1 MTTLDVCHKQHLN
14 DLKSIK
20 EECSILDE
28 KIREYDSIL
37 DSFSQHKSQLSD
49 EEFKI
54 YMKCKDNKILVTE
67 QLKVLKGKCDENS
80 YYTSI
85 SNILYQYYELID
97 NGQGQADRQCVP
109 KNSIINYFSSVQKS
123 QTTPHKKSRGVL
135 LDDYMNVLDYN
146 CIKTKQIISDDKCSH
161 CKSQNLVTLVYD
173 GYMYCKDCYTIDTLI
188 VDNDKP
194 SYKDPPNE
202 ITYFS
207 YKRINHLNEW
217 LNQIQGKETTDI
229 PEEIYDKIL
238 LEIKKQR
245 MTNMADLTYDR
256 VKNILKHLKV
266 HKYYEHIPHI
276 INRLNGLPMP
286 NFSYELEEK
295 LRSMF
300 KQIQTP
306 FLKHSPAKRK
316 NFLSYSYVLHKF
328 LQLLEKDEFL
338 VYFPLLKSRDK
349 LASQDKIWR
358 LICQEC
364 EWQFIPSL

>member
-1 MTTLDVCHKQHLN
+1 
-14 DLKSIK
+14 
-20 EECSILDE
+20 
-28 KIREYDSIL
+28 
-37 DSFSQHKSQLSD
+37 
-49 EEFKI
+49 
-54 YMKCKDNKILVTE
+54 
-67 QLKVLKGKCDENS
+67 
-80 YYTSI
+80 
-85 SNILYQYYELID
+85 
-97 NGQGQADRQCVP
+97 
-109 KNSIINYFSSVQKS
+109 
-123 QTTPHKKSRGVL
+123 
-135 LDDYMNVLDYN
+135 
-146 CIKTKQIISDDKCSH
+146 
-161 CKSQNLVTLVYD
+161 
-173 GYMYCKDCYTIDTLI
+173 MYCKDCYTIDNLI

-238 LEIKKQR
+238 AEIKKHR
-245 MTNMADLTYDR
+245 ITNMADLTFDR

-286 NFSYELEEK
+286 NFSFELEDK
-295 LRSMF
+295 LRAMF

-328 LQLLEKDEFL
+328 LQLLEKDEYL

-349 LASQDKIWR
+349 LASQDKIWK
-358 LICQEC
+358 LICDEC
-364 EWQFIPSL
+364 GWQFIPSL